1 MKLFLFQPLDHELI
15 GMSGCFEQSNFLVE
29 LAMLGTQLG
38 ELLPDVP
45 VVQARHHFVS
55 HPSSA
60 ICAHTPRVVKILLSK
75 TPLQRKQEA
84 QDRSTNPG
92 QIPDVTLASQ
102 CSRMNNQAPRKY
114 WTSGRKSVTL
124 ERFLQLS
131 MEDRMARS
139 SHLSELAEKH
149 KLLDRRI
156 AEEQSRPALDEVK
169 VNRLKLQKLRLKD
182 EITKLQQPSP

>member
-1 MKLFLFQPLDHELI
+1 MK
-15 GMSGCFEQSNFLVE
+15 
-29 LAMLGTQLG
+29 
-38 ELLPDVP
+38 
-45 VVQARHHFVS
+45 
-55 HPSSA
+55 
-60 ICAHTPRVVKILLSK
+60 
-75 TPLQRKQEA
+75 
-84 QDRSTNPG
+84 
-92 QIPDVTLASQ
+92 
-102 CSRMNNQAPRKY
+102 NQAPRKY
-114 WTSGRKSVTL
+114 WTLGRKSVTL
-124 ERFLQLS
+124 ESVLQLS